1 MCERFIRDLENE
13 KYDFNPKDAEFVIQ
27 IIEETFVHDKGERLD
42 GTPLRGE
49 PFILEPWQKFIIY
62 NLLGF
67 FQKGTIIRRFKEAFI
82 FLPRK
87 NGKALA
93 LDEELPTPNG
103 WKRMKDLAV
112 GDYVYGRD
120 GKETQITY
128 KSEVFKDHD
137 VYELEF
143 EDGAVVKADA
153 NHIWHVM
160 TKDSR
165 RSYNDYIKGK
175 RKTSKYQEGKGYF
188 DITTKEMVHDFV
200 YHRKDG
206 KGDEYK
212 YRVPMNEPVEYPK
225 NNLPVK
231 PYTLGV
237 WLGDGYK
244 KNTEV
249 VCCEEDIKEI
259 SHYIEQDGYM
269 TKVYDKKDRT
279 DTIGIDIGVP
289 YKGNG
294 NKNRLREQ
302 LRKIGVFNNKH
313 IPTEYLQSSVEQRM
327 ELLKGLMDT
336 DGTISKNGQCE
347 FTQSDYELT
356 SQVSELLSSLGI
368 KNKITKDYATFEGKK
383 YVRYRIF
390 FFVSQSNNCF
400 KLKRK
405 SERVKKKLSDRMLN
419 KTIVDIRKIKSIDTQ
434 CISVDNEDS
443 LYLVGRKYTVTH
455 NTRFVAA
462 LSWALA
468 LLERKSGSTIY
479 IVGAALRQA
488 KQAFDY
494 INFNLN
500 HMGESDSFRVLANNQ
515 ESSISGD
522 LGDGSLH
529 IEALAANPDKQ
540 DSLNCNIAIADEL
553 HAYKKAT
560 QYNVIKE
567 AMKAYTNKLM
577 IGITTAGDNQNSF
590 CYNRLVYCQ
599 KILDQ
604 TVTDEQY
611 FVFIAKADES
621 EEGDVDYTNPI
632 EHEKANPNYGV
643 TIRAEDIMND
653 ALQAQNDPQQRKDF
667 LAKSLNKY
675 TTAMNAYFNIDEF
688 QLSNKKTEKILKLN
702 GLTTEEKLK
711 KLAKLPI
718 YWYGGADLSK
728 MHDLTADAIYGH
740 YKGIDIAISHAFFP
754 IVYAHTKAD
763 EDNIPLFGWQD
774 DGVLTMTNTPTVAY
788 EDVVRWFKDMR
799 TKGFKVKQTGFD
811 VKFGEEFYLMMKKER
826 FNIVNEPQYFHL
838 KSQGFRRIERQ
849 AKNGKFYYLGNQA
862 FEYCVQNVRAIEQ
875 TDDAI
880 RYEKVEDKS
889 RIDVFDAT
897 VFACMRML
905 KDMEKS
911 QVASSWL
918 SS

>member
-1 MCERFIRDLENE
+1 MEKKHKNYDVVMEYAQSIVDKNKLANKETIQMCERFFNDLKNE
-13 KYDFNPKDAEFVIQ
+13 EYEFKPRDAEFVIQ
-27 IIEETFVHDKGERLD
+27 IIEKTFVHDKGERLD
-42 GTPLRGE
+42 GTPLRGQ

-67 FQKGTIIRRFKEAFI
+67 FHKGTIMRRFKEAFI

-103 WKRMKDLAV
+103 WKRMKDLVV

-120 GKETQITY
+120 GKGTQITY

-212 YRVPMNEPVEYPK
+212 YRVPMNEPVEYPTK
-225 NNLPVK
+225 NLPVK

-244 KNTEV
+244 KNTEI

-302 LRKIGVFNNKH
+302 LREIGVFNNKH
-313 IPTEYLQSSVEQRM
+313 IPTEYLQSSVAQRM

-368 KNKITKDYATFEGKK
+368 KNKITKDYASFEGKK

-390 FFVSQSNNCF
+390 FYVSQSNNCF

-405 SERVKKKLSDRMLN
+405 SDRVKKKLSDRMLN
-419 KTIVDIRKIKSIDTQ
+419 KTIVGIRKIKSIDTQ

-468 LLERKSGSTIY
+468 LLERKSGSSIY

-488 KQAFDY
+488 RQSFEF
-494 INFNLN
+494 INFNLDK
-500 HMGESDSFRVLANNQ
+500 MGEADNFRIRDNNQ
-515 ESSISGD
+515 ESSIIGD

-553 HAYKKAT
+553 HSYKRAT

-577 IGITTAGDNQNSF
+577 IGITTAGDNANSF
-590 CYNRLVYCQ
+590 CYHRLKYCQ
-599 KILDQ
+599 KILNRS
-604 TVTDEQY
+604 VKDEQY

-621 EEGDVDYTNPI
+621 EDGEVDYTCAK

-643 TIRAEDIMND
+643 TIRPEDIMND

-667 LAKSLNKY
+667 LAKSINIY
-675 TTAMNAYFNIDEF
+675 TSAMDVYFNVDEF
-688 QLSNKKTEKILKLN
+688 QTSNEKAEKKLRLSR
-702 GLTTEEKLK
+702 LTLSEKLK
-711 KLAKLPI
+711 KLASLKLD
-718 YWYGGADLSK
+718 WFGGADLSK
-728 MHDLTADAIYGH
+728 RHDLTATAIYAN

-754 IVYAHTKAD
+754 VVAAHEKAN
-763 EDNIPLFGWQD
+763 EDNIPLFGWLD
-774 DGVLTMTNTPTVAY
+774 DGFLTMSNNP
-788 EDVVRWFKDMR
+788 VVDYQEVVKCFMNMRKMIFK
-799 TKGFKVKQTGFD
+799 
-811 VKFGEEFYLMMKKER
+811 L
-826 FNIVNEPQYFHL
+826 
-838 KSQGFRRIERQ
+838 
-849 AKNGKFYYLGNQA
+849 
-862 FEYCVQNVRAIEQ
+862 
-875 TDDAI
+875 
-880 RYEKVEDKS
+880 
-889 RIDVFDAT
+889 
-897 VFACMRML
+897 
-905 KDMEKS
+905 
-911 QVASSWL
+911 
-918 SS
+918 